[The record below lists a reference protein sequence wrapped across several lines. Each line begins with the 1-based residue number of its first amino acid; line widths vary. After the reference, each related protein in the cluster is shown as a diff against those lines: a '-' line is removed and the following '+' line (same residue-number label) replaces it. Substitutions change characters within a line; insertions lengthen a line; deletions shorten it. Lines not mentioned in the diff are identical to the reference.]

1 MKLLYDIILPRCPI
15 CNYSGKKVAIHV
27 NEEHFKG
34 SSADISS
41 NRIARHHYLTARDGS
56 ICRVFFEEY
65 EVAQFCL
72 NQECLLRQVLAE
84 FD

>member
-1 MKLLYDIILPRCPI
+1 MSIRLSWCSLKKILSI
-15 CNYSGKKVAIHV
+15 L
-27 NEEHFKG
+27 EHDEVLIRGIG
-34 SSADISS
+34 SANISS
-41 NRIARHHYLTARDGS
+41 DRIARHHYLTTSDGS

-84 FD
+84 LD